1 MALPSKPTSPPWQP
15 GTRLVAGVI
24 ILIFFIWLFYSVRQ
38 LATPLILAMFLAYV
52 FHPLVTKFVGVSRM
66 PRWLVVV
73 VFYIVLIIL
82 MMGATTGIGLAI
94 SQQITGV
101 IDDLGMLSEE
111 IPRQLQE
118 LQTQVISIGPWELD
132 LNQINIGP
140 LIDQLSSTLQPIL
153 LGTGTILASLV
164 GSAASAVG
172 VVVLALVMGFYLLL
186 DFSQLKVALLD
197 LIPDSHDEDVET
209 LLENTGKV
217 WQAFLRGQ
225 LLLGVVIGSIVSIAL
240 TIIGMRFALGL
251 GLIAGLLEFVPIFGP
266 VISGM
271 IAGLVALFQV
281 SNWLGLTPLGYAI
294 LVLIIFTVIQQVE
307 NNILVPRIIGH
318 SLNLHPL
325 IVLLAALAGGILGGV
340 LGVLL
345 AAPFVAT
352 LRIWLGYIYRK
363 IVGLGTEPEP
373 ILGPPPKREIPQ
385 VFGRIRDR
393 FQRPKIRKKV
403 KNDS

>member
-1 MALPSKPTSPPWQP
+1 MTQLSKPTSPPWQP
-15 GTRLVAGVI
+15 GTRLVAAVVV
-24 ILIFFIWLFYSVRQ
+24 LVFFSWMFYSVRQ
-38 LATPLILAMFLAYV
+38 LAIPLILALFLAYLL
-52 FHPLVTKFVGVSRM
+52 HPLVTRLVDITRM
-66 PRWLVVV
+66 PRWLAVLI
-73 VFYIVLIIL
+73 FYLLLIIL

-101 IDDLGMLSEE
+101 IDDLGMLANE

-118 LQTQVISIGPWELD
+118 LQTQIIQIGPWEVD
-132 LNQINIGP
+132 LNQINISP
-140 LIDQLSSTLQPIL
+140 FIDQLSSTVQPLL
-153 LGTGTILASLV
+153 LGTGTILASLA
-164 GSAASAVG
+164 GTAASAVG
-172 VVVLALVMGFYLLL
+172 VILLALVMGFYLLL
-186 DFSQLKVALLD
+186 DFGKLKEVCLD
-197 LIPDSHDEDVET
+197 MIPESHVEDVRG
-209 LLENTGKV
+209 LIENTGKI

-225 LLLGVVIGSIVSIAL
+225 LLLGVVIGSIVSLAL

-266 VISGM
+266 IISGL
-271 IAGLVALFQV
+271 IAGLVALFQS
-281 SNWLGLTPLGYAI
+281 SNWLGLTPLSFAL

-325 IVLLAALAGGILGGV
+325 LVLLAALAGGITAGV
-340 LGVLL
+340 MGVLL

-373 ILGPPPKREIPQ
+373 ILGPPHRREMPR
-385 VFGRIRDR
+385 VFQRIRVW
-393 FQRPKIRKKV
+393 FQKADIGIKAKK
-403 KNDS
+403 